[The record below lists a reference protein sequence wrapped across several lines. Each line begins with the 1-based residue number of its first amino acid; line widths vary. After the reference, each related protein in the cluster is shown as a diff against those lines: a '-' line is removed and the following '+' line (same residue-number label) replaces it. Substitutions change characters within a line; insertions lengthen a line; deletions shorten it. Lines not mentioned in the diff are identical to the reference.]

1 MHGVPEYV
9 LVRGRICVENGS
21 VRVAE
26 GFGRFVPTPLKPA
39 FVYDSIEG
47 KSEEQQVEQQN
58 GNGSSKIAELDAEI
72 TAPVPPAVMFSSKT
86 TPSTPEGARGR
97 VDGKRD
103 LQESSFSI
111 SRELQQLI
119 EYPYI

>member
-1 MHGVPEYV
+1 MTVHGVPEFV
-9 LVRGRICVENGS
+9 FVRGRICAENGT

-26 GFGRFVPTPLKPA
+26 GFGRFIPTPLKPP

-47 KSEEQQVEQQN
+47 KTEEEHLEQHNSN
-58 GNGSSKIAELDAEI
+58 GNSKTAELDTHI
-72 TAPVPPAVMFSSKT
+72 SSPQPPAVMFSGNT

-111 SRELQQLI
+111 SRKLQ
-119 EYPYI
+119 